1 MKTFDAMKSTVK
13 HAAKGTGHALLGA
26 GALTYVAG
34 VFTWCGLKV
43 VGSAALWVIEAKK
56 EERKRLKKE
65 AEEAGE

>member
-1 MKTFDAMKSTVK
+1 MKTFDAVKSTVK

-34 VFTWCGLKV
+34 VFAWAGLKV
-43 VGSAALWVIEAKK
+43 VGGATVWVINAKL

-65 AEEAGE
+65 AEEQSV